1 MFENRYTITEKIYV
15 DWTEHPVALGRAR
28 RRFPILLTLLAAACA
43 VMLVMAFLD
52 GNGTYACLYA
62 LLLAGVAFRLFG
74 YDAMLARRQF
84 RRLRA
89 GKPGEGKR
97 VLRFDGDG
105 ITVEDDG
112 QVLAEKT
119 CGQLQEVRD
128 MEPWLALIFEG
139 GVVVRADKGG
149 FFREGAACGQEAFL
163 AFLRERCPGAAFPA

>member
-1 MFENRYTITEKIYV
+1 MFENRYTITQKIYV
-15 DWTEHPVALGRAR
+15 DWTVPPALLGKSR
-28 RRFPILLTLLAAACA
+28 RRFPLLLTVLLAACA
-43 VMLVMAFLD
+43 VMLVMAFAD
-52 GNGTYACLYA
+52 GNGTYSLLYA

-89 GKPGEGKR
+89 GKPGEWKR

-112 QVLAEKT
+112 QVR
-119 CGQLQEVRD
+119 EVRD
-128 MEPWLALIFEG
+128 TGAWLALIFEG
-139 GVVVRADKGG
+139 CVVVRADKQG
-149 FFREGAACGQEAFL
+149 FFRDGTACGQEEFM

>member
-15 DWTEHPVALGRAR
+15 DWTVHPVVLGRAC
-28 RRFPILLTLLAAACA
+28 RRFPILLT
-43 VMLVMAFLD
+43 
-52 GNGTYACLYA
+52 
-62 LLLAGVAFRLFG
+62 LLAGVAFRLFG

-84 RRLRA
+84 RRLRS
-89 GKPGEGKR
+89 GKPGEWKR

-139 GVVVRADKGG
+139 GVVVRADKQG
-149 FFREGAACGQEAFL
+149 FFRDGTACGQEEFL
-163 AFLRERCPGAAFPA
+163 AFLREKCPNAQFPA

>member
-15 DWTEHPVALGRAR
+15 DWTVHPVVLGRAR
-28 RRFPILLTLLAAACA
+28 RRFPILLTLLAAACS
-43 VMLVMAFLD
+43 VMLVTAFLD
-52 GNGTYACLYA
+52 GNGTYAVLYA

-84 RRLRA
+84 RRLRS
-89 GKPGEGKR
+89 GKPGEWKR
-97 VLRFDGDG
+97 VLRFTGEE

-119 CGQLQEVRD
+119 CGQLREVRD

-139 GVVVRADKGG
+139 GVVVRADKQG
-149 FFREGAACGQEAFL
+149 FFREGNPCGNQAFL
-163 AFLRERCPGAAFPA
+163 ALLRGRGPDAACPA

>member
-15 DWTEHPVALGRAR
+15 DWTVHPVVLGRAR
-28 RRFPILLTLLAAACA
+28 RRFPILLTLLAAACS
-43 VMLVMAFLD
+43 VMLVTAFLD
-52 GNGTYACLYA
+52 GNGTYAALYA

-84 RRLRA
+84 RRLRS
-89 GKPGEGKR
+89 GKPGEWKR
-97 VLRFDGDG
+97 VLRFTGEA

-119 CGQLQEVRD
+119 CGQLREVRD

-139 GVVVRADKGG
+139 GVVVRADKQG
-149 FFREGAACGQEAFL
+149 FFREGNPCGNQAFL
-163 AFLRERCPGAAFPA
+163 AFLREKCPDAAFPA

>member
-1 MFENRYTITEKIYV
+1 MFENRYTSTEEIYV
-15 DWTEHPVALGRAR
+15 DWTVHPVLLGKSR
-28 RRFPILLTLLAAACA
+28 RRFPLLLTVLLAACA
-43 VMLVMAFLD
+43 VMLVMAFAD
-52 GNGTYACLYA
+52 GNGTYSLLYA

-89 GKPGEGKR
+89 GKPGEWKR

-139 GVVVRADKGG
+139 GVVVRADKQG
-149 FFREGAACGQEAFL
+149 FFREGNPCGNQAFL
-163 AFLRERCPGAAFPA
+163 AFLREKCPNAQFPA

>member
-15 DWTEHPVALGRAR
+15 DWTVHPVLLGKSR
-28 RRFPILLTLLAAACA
+28 RRFPLLLTVLLAACA
-43 VMLVMAFLD
+43 VMLVMAFAD
-52 GNGTYACLYA
+52 GNGTYSLLYA

-74 YDAMLARRQF
+74 YDAMLSRRQF

-89 GKPGEGKR
+89 GKPGEWKR